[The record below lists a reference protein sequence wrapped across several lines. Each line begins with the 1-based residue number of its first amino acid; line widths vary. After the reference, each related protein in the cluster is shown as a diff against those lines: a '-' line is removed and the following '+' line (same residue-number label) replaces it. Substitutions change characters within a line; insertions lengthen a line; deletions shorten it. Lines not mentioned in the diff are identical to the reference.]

1 MSSKR
6 HRVVFIAVLTTLLIF
21 YLQSQTGQ
29 RTSSWLSRAEKDVDW
44 SRFAYTQYVTNS
56 EYLCNSL
63 MFFEALKRYGS
74 RPDRVMMV
82 PESMLE
88 PEMVN
93 SSDAY
98 LLNKARDEYNVK
110 LVPITIQTNWAG
122 DATWADSYTKLLAF
136 NQTKYD
142 RVLSI
147 DSDSR
152 LLQAMDELFF
162 LPDAPVA
169 MPRAYWI
176 SPEKILSSQLMLIQ
190 PSETEFSRI
199 MERVQS
205 VKSGE
210 YDMEIVNQLY
220 GDSALI
226 FPHRRYDL
234 LSGEF
239 RNDKHAH
246 YLGSELE
253 TWDPAA
259 AYSEAKLIHFSDWP
273 LPKPWKP
280 MREEDRLA
288 AQPNCTRMTSGEED
302 CIVTESFW
310 PNILADNPNAKPMKA
325 ICAICW
331 DELHVTCISAPDDK
345 LDIALVAPCGHV
357 MCPKCWP
364 RQVFDYYAVDFVAKR
379 KCPICKTGLEFVACK
394 KTCNKEMI
402 PKYGGKAN
410 IECFSETAPECE
422 REYRPCCKGCAGV
435 IDRQAD
441 GFWF

>member
-6 HRVVFIAVLTTLLIF
+6 HRVVFIAILTTLFFF

-29 RTSSWLSRAEKDVDW
+29 RTSSWLSHPGKDVDW

-63 MFFEALKRYGS
+63 MFFEALKRHGS

-136 NQTKYD
+136 NQTNYD

-147 DSDSR
+147 DSDSL
-152 LLQAMDELFF
+152 LLQVMDELFF
-162 LPDAPVA
+162 LPDVPVA

-190 PSETEFSRI
+190 PSEVEFSRI
-199 MERVQS
+199 MARVQS

-280 MREEDRLA
+280 MPEEDRLA
-288 AQPNCTRMTSGEED
+288 AQPNCTQTTSGEDD
-302 CIVTESFW
+302 CTARIIWNSLYT
-310 PNILADNPNAKPMKA
+310 
-325 ICAICW
+325 
-331 DELHVTCISAPDDK
+331 
-345 LDIALVAPCGHV
+345 
-357 MCPKCWP
+357 
-364 RQVFDYYAVDFVAKR
+364 DFREKR
-379 KCPICKTGLEFVACK
+379 KVSSTLTIATFLHTDQRFPGNLR
-394 KTCNKEMI
+394 
-402 PKYGGKAN
+402 
-410 IECFSETAPECE
+410 FSC
-422 REYRPCCKGCAGV
+422 RDKRVCCKWNDVDLEYKSMMDSA
-435 IDRQAD
+435 RE
-441 GFWF
+441 